1 MKRALAV
8 LAVCMLAACAT
19 QQTKEQSLVDRA
31 IDAMGGADRL
41 ATLKTVSVKGT
52 GKQWEPEQSDVPGGE
67 MRFANETSFEL
78 VQDRSQRASRTD
90 FERRFAYPAP
100 RTFKFSEVVLA
111 DSGYVLGV
119 DTNGRNAQSLKM
131 NPPAHA
137 MSGARLATV
146 QREALRGTV
155 SRLLGEMR
163 ANPKDLRPS
172 SDLVAGG
179 ASYPAVGYGPFLV
192 GFDSQSGLPV
202 RVRTLD

>member
-1 MKRALAV
+1 MSIGHYAAAGIVAQCRCSLGAHHHGEETMKRALAV

-90 FERRFAYPAP
+90 FERR
-100 RTFKFSEVVLA
+100 
-111 DSGYVLGV
+111 
-119 DTNGRNAQSLKM
+119 
-131 NPPAHA
+131 
-137 MSGARLATV
+137 
-146 QREALRGTV
+146 
-155 SRLLGEMR
+155 
-163 ANPKDLRPS
+163 
-172 SDLVAGG
+172 
-179 ASYPAVGYGPFLV
+179 
-192 GFDSQSGLPV
+192 
-202 RVRTLD
+202 